1 MTKIYILRD
10 ERRCMDL
17 YTQIKQIIVKEL
29 AVDEE
34 EVVSEVHLQD
44 DLGADSLALF
54 DLSEVLSKQY
64 KIEITSDDLVDI
76 ENVGALVKLV
86 ETKIACK

>member
-1 MTKIYILRD
+1 
-10 ERRCMDL
+10 MDIF
-17 YTQIKQIIVKEL
+17 TQIKQMIAKEL
-29 AVDEE
+29 VVDEE

-44 DLGADSLALF
+44 DLGADSLALL
-54 DLSEVLSKQY
+54 DLSEALSKQY
-64 KIEITSDDLVDI
+64 KIEITGDDLMDI